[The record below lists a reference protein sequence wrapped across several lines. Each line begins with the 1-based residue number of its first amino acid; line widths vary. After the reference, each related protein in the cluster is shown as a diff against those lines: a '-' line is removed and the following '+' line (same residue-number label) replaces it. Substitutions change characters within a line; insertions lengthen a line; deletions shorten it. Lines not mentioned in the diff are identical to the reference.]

1 MTENIIRTK
10 CLLGLDLTEQD
21 SCNSSHQN
29 IERHGMLTSHAFF
42 LYSLFLLQAFADE
55 STVDQVTLSK
65 NGTAASGNA
74 GKERA
79 FGCVSI
85 NFQN

>member
-1 MTENIIRTK
+1 
-10 CLLGLDLTEQD
+10 
-21 SCNSSHQN
+21 
-29 IERHGMLTSHAFF
+29 MLTSHAFF

-65 NGTAASGNA
+65 NGTAATGNA

-85 NFQN
+85 NFKIRFHHNTPFVQYFL